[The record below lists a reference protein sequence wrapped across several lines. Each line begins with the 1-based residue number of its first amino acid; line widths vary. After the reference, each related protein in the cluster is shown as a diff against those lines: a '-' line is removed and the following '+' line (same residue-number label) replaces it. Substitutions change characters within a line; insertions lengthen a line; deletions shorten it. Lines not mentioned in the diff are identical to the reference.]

1 MAHSGLAR
9 RSARPVHRLF
19 PLADDFVEFVFQ
31 FVWNAPLKARGR
43 VFREADF
50 QCVPHLQAYFAAIE
64 TVVNLDHFPGL
75 RVPGEPQC
83 TDGNHAGQP
92 HSSSLRLADHYLY
105 LRCLCALKS
114 PDPAVYSPNPRT
126 PPLFLSNSSPRF
138 SPRLR
143 VSASKSPPP
152 RTPSERRDGVHRPA
166 RGARHSQRI
175 DGQQERPA
183 ASLRGGLAQLLQD
196 AVVDQRQT
204 YGLYPDL
211 VDRLVYSFDA

>member
-92 HSSSLRLADHYLY
+92 HSPSLLQPSPSAHPQRLLFSAFSAVSALSNPPSRSVRPQSPHAPLILLLSSSAALRLSGEKMPPHP
-105 LRCLCALKS
+105 LRTS
-114 PDPAVYSPNPRT
+114 RW
-126 PPLFLSNSSPRF
+126 
-138 SPRLR
+138 
-143 VSASKSPPP
+143 
-152 RTPSERRDGVHRPA
+152 G
-166 RGARHSQRI
+166 
-175 DGQQERPA
+175 
-183 ASLRGGLAQLLQD
+183 
-196 AVVDQRQT
+196 
-204 YGLYPDL
+204 
-211 VDRLVYSFDA
+211 